1 MINRYFFIYC
11 VSGRKDHMLYTIR
24 DFVPEKRSL
33 FKEND
38 IIKGRT
44 CWVTFTQIWTKSD
57 FLPCVLAD
65 LLLARY
71 TFLGTWCNC
80 TRFLGL
86 YRIVTTVQRNTSEIS
101 LKCLILSERSLTTS
115 GVYLSRN
122 ATLIPS
128 DYLFNNC
135 RYHNHRPCV
144 RLPHRLPWKSPF
156 KHSLPRVKFSARDWT
171 LNQEIQRK
179 GYTKVLLLI
188 CPEKM
193 QDLHAI

>member
-1 MINRYFFIYC
+1 MLSDIYPNLNKVRFSSVC
-11 VSGRKDHMLYTIR
+11 
-24 DFVPEKRSL
+24 
-33 FKEND
+33 
-38 IIKGRT
+38 T
-44 CWVTFTQIWTKSD
+44 CWPFTCEVHILRNLMQLYEI
-57 FLPCVLAD
+57 FGALPHCH
-65 LLLARY
+65 Y
-71 TFLGTWCNC
+71 SSKKHF
-80 TRFLGL
+80 
-86 YRIVTTVQRNTSEIS
+86 RNFIEMFN
-101 LKCLILSERSLTTS
+101 LSERSLTTS
-115 GVYLSRN
+115 GIYLSRN

-144 RLPHRLPWKSPF
+144 RLPHRLPWKCPF